1 MTNLTLYFN
10 QFLIWPILNVL
21 VLFYK
26 TLTAFHIPGALG
38 FAIIGLTMLI
48 RLILMPL
55 TSSQLKSAKKMA
67 ELKPRL
73 DELTKRH
80 GKDKQRLQQEQLR
93 LYKEAGV
100 NPAAGCLPLILQMP
114 VFIALYQ
121 VFWQVLGNGN
131 LTKVIEE
138 INKIVYLPLLKIETL
153 NLSFF
158 GLNLGAKPTAWK
170 TDGWWLLLIPVVT
183 ALLQWYQT
191 KLMTPAFAKPS
202 AGNSLQPAN
211 KQMVRQAHH
220 LSNHPEGSRGTS
232 KQDDTSQVFQQQMTL
247 MMPLMIGFF
256 AFSFPVGLS
265 LYWNTFSVFGI
276 IQQIK
281 INKNN
286 GKKD

>member
-26 TLTAFHIPGALG
+26 TLTAFHIPGAFG

-55 TSSQLKSAKKMA
+55 TSSQLKSAKKMV

-121 VFWQVLGNGN
+121 VFWQVLGTGN

-170 TDGWWLLLIPVVT
+170 TEGWWLLLIPVVT

-191 KLMTPAFAKPS
+191 KLMTP
-202 AGNSLQPAN
+202 SLQPATSN
-211 KQMVRQAHH
+211 LPVGKAGKQQT
-220 LSNHPEGSRGTS
+220 TS
-232 KQDDTSQVFQQQMTL
+232 KDDTSQVFQQQMAM

-281 INKNN
+281 INSPRSFFSSKIKINKNN